1 MATGAGGG
9 QYVVFRMDRLLYA
22 LAANQVSEV
31 TQAVAIRPLPKAGD
45 MVEGIFSYRGQL
57 VPLLDIRRRFR
68 LAQRALHPSQNF
80 IIAELGDRRV
90 AIRVDGIERLAEI
103 PEVAIED
110 ARQAVPDAEYLA
122 GVAKLRDGLILIHD
136 LSTFLS
142 ACEAADLD
150 KKLIAAE
157 TASDLAP

>member
-1 MATGAGGG
+1 MASGAGSR

-45 MVEGIFSYRGQL
+45 VVEGIFSYRGQL

-68 LAQRALHPSQNF
+68 LAQRALHPSQHF
-80 IIAELGDRRV
+80 VIAELSDRRV
-90 AIRVDGIERLAEI
+90 AIRVDGVERLAEI
-103 PEVAIED
+103 PEADIED
-110 ARQAVPDAEYLA
+110 ARQAVPDADYVA
-122 GVAKLRDGLILIHD
+122 GVAKLRDGLVLIHD

-150 KKLIAAE
+150 EKLVAAE
-157 TASDLAP
+157 AASDLAP

>member
-1 MATGAGGG
+1 MASGAGCR

-22 LAANQVSEV
+22 LASNQVSEV

-45 MVEGIFSYRGQL
+45 MVEGVFSYRGQL

-68 LAQRALHPSQNF
+68 LGQRALHPSQHF
-80 IIAELGDRRV
+80 IVAELSDRRV

-103 PEVAIED
+103 PELDIED

-122 GVAKLRDGLILIHD
+122 GVAKLRDGLVLIHD
-136 LSTFLS
+136 LTTFLS

-150 KKLIAAE
+150 EKLVAAKA
-157 TASDLAP
+157 ASDLGP